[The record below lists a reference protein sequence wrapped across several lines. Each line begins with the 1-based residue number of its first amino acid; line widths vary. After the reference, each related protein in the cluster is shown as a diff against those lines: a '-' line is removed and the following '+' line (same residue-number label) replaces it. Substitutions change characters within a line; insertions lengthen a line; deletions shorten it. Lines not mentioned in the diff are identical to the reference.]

1 MERWGKRMKAK
12 YKATAI
18 KIIVAFTALT
28 VMSANVSLAN
38 AATKTIVCYK
48 GTVTKKVTAA
58 APKCPTGYSTT
69 KPVVKVTPKPVAS
82 TATKPAA
89 AGALAFNGTY
99 KGKISMLWSASDVQA
114 TSVTGAGTGTILGL
128 DTLSG
133 TGSSAPSSQCDSI
146 NGSGTLSGG
155 GNTLKVTFDTSSKA
169 CAAEGAAPTSVSIT
183 GTANVNGGTGK
194 YAGATGTLK
203 VTGTFAVSST
213 EAGTK
218 ESTALTLTLVG
229 NITTK

>member
-1 MERWGKRMKAK
+1 MERWGTTMKAIT
-12 YKATAI
+12 KATAV
-18 KIIVAFTALT
+18 KIFIAFTALT
-28 VMSANVSLAN
+28 VVSANVSIVN

-48 GTVTKKVTAA
+48 GTVSKKVTAA

-69 KPVVKVTPKPVAS
+69 KPVVKVTPKPAAT
-82 TATKPAA
+82 TAKPAA
-89 AGALAFNGTY
+89 AGAIAFNGTY

-133 TGSSAPSSQCDSI
+133 SGSSAPSSQCDSI

-155 GNTLKVTFDTSSKA
+155 GNTLKVTFDTASKA
-169 CAAEGAAPTSVSIT
+169 CGAEGAAPTVVNIT
-183 GTANVNGGTGK
+183 GNAVINGGTGK

-203 VTGTFAVSST
+203 VTGSFAVNST

-229 NITTK
+229 NISTK

>member
-1 MERWGKRMKAK
+1 MERWGTTMKK
-12 YKATAI
+12 NYKASAV
-18 KIIVAFTALT
+18 KIFIAFTALT
-28 VMSANVSLAN
+28 VVTANTSLVN

-58 APKCPTGYSTT
+58 TPKCPTGYSTK
-69 KPVVKVTPKPVAS
+69 KPVVKVTPKPAAT
-82 TATKPAA
+82 TAKPATS
-89 AGALAFNGTY
+89 GGTAFSGTY

-133 TGSSAPSSQCDSI
+133 SGSSAPSSQCDSI

-169 CAAEGAAPTSVSIT
+169 CGAEGAAPTVVNIT
-183 GTANVNGGTGK
+183 GTAVINGGTGK

-203 VTGTFAVSST
+203 VTGSFAVNST

-229 NITTK
+229 NISTK